1 MPEGHKF
8 LDSLNPNANQHS
20 QNISHS
26 MTWEV
31 EVRGFLP
38 AFKNVEKC

>member
-8 LDSLNPNANQHS
+8 LDSLDPNANQLS
-20 QNISHS
+20 QNVSHS

-31 EVRGFLP
+31 EVRGSLP